1 MKSYIQMDYK
11 CLDLIHIIFK
21 HILETSNEEKSNEK
35 VEVVM
40 NLNEIME

>member
-1 MKSYIQMDYK
+1 MDYK

-21 HILETSNEEKSNEK
+21 HILETSNLDKFNPKE
-35 VEVVM
+35 EVVM